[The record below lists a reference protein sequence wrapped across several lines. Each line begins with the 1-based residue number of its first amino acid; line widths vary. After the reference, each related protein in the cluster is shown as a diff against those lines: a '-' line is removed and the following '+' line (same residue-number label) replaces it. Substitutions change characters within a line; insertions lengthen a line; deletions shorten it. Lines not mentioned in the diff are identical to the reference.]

1 MNGLIIRIRQLTSQV
16 GLQSAVRSVLVM
28 IFAAAGGVLLGS
40 LAPSALNFLF
50 LTISKRFRQLGD
62 VPSEQFRISTVIT
75 ILSFALLGAIFGGFI
90 AVRIIRVFEKL
101 GEGWEKMEIGNKVN
115 VFVGIFA
122 GLVAAVPL
130 LIMFQAL
137 DLPGQYR
144 ILLVFGVTLGLGA
157 LAVYA
162 LQSMEEVLPWTRTG
176 IKPRRSGIKLLDT
189 NVIIDGRI
197 YDVAKTGFLSGEM
210 YVPGFVLDELQYIA
224 DSHDALRRQRGRRG
238 LEVLR
243 HMQAEFDME
252 VRIHDKLAPEA
263 GDGVD
268 ARLVRLAKAIGAD
281 IVTNDFN
288 LRRVAELQDVHVMS
302 LNDLA
307 LALRPNVLPQETFEL
322 KIIREGNQDGQGVG
336 YLEDGTMVVVENGK
350 HHVGETMEVVVTQV
364 IQTERGKMIFGEVD
378 ADGDSGYGARLKRKP
393 SGPRTHL

>member
-1 MNGLIIRIRQLTSQV
+1 MLW
-16 GLQSAVRSVLVM
+16 
-28 IFAAAGGVLLGS
+28 
-40 LAPSALNFLF
+40 PC
-50 LTISKRFRQLGD
+50 
-62 VPSEQFRISTVIT
+62 
-75 ILSFALLGAIFGGFI
+75 ALLERILHALRGIGA
-90 AVRIIRVFEKL
+90 R
-101 GEGWEKMEIGNKVN
+101 WDKMETGSKVN

-122 GLVAAVPL
+122 GFLAAPPML
-130 LIMFQAL
+130 LIFQAVE
-137 DLPGQYR
+137 LPAPYKV
-144 ILLVFGVTLGLGA
+144 LLVFGVTLGLAA
-157 LAVYA
+157 LAIYA
-162 LQSMEEVLPWTRTG
+162 LQSMEEVLPWAKAGVR
-176 IKPRRSGIKLLDT
+176 KRRSGIKLLDT

-243 HMQAEFDME
+243 HMQAEFEME
-252 VRIHDKLAPEA
+252 IRVHDKLAPEQ

-268 ARLVRLAKAIGAD
+268 SRLVRLAKAIGAD
-281 IVTNDFN
+281 IVTNDHN

-307 LALRPNVLPQETFEL
+307 LALRPNVLPQEKFEL
-322 KIIREGNQDGQGVG
+322 HIIREGNQLGQGVG

-350 HHVGETMEVVVTQV
+350 NHVGETVLIVVTQV

-378 ADGDSGYGARLKRKP
+378 DEENGGYETRPRRKP
-393 SGPRTHL
+393 SSPKSLN